1 MTQLILVDT
10 ASVWQDLRPLTFTKP
25 VSELRCGI
33 WTNTE
38 RWAHLLPQTV
48 ISYWT
53 QAYLQ
58 PKFGKPNLS
67 DASSFWLVA
76 SHVIATPQLAERLSN
91 LPQGQHLTDDRGQFV
106 AACMAS
112 GQVLDYLERGILPSP
127 SPIILSSPLM
137 SIQRP
142 YDLFLLNG
150 KALELDFELITKNR
164 TSAKVSDTNRVLGNR
179 LFVEEGA
186 WVECATLNTTTGPIY
201 IGKQAEV
208 MEGAMVRGGLALC
221 DFAALK
227 MGAKIYGPTTV
238 GPHCKVGGEVGNTI
252 FMGFS
257 NKGHD
262 GYLGNSVIG
271 EWCNLGADTNS
282 SNLKN
287 NYANVKL
294 YNYTSQKQEDS
305 GQQFCGLIM
314 GDHSK
319 VGINTMFNTG
329 TVVGVGCNVFD
340 AGFPPTFVPDF
351 SWGGAS
357 GFQEFRLDKMMEL
370 AERVM
375 SRRHLELTEI
385 DKNILNEVYRIT
397 RP

>member
-1 MTQLILVDT
+1 
-10 ASVWQDLRPLTFTKP
+10 
-25 VSELRCGI
+25 
-33 WTNTE
+33 
-38 RWAHLLPQTV
+38 
-48 ISYWT
+48 
-53 QAYLQ
+53 
-58 PKFGKPNLS
+58 
-67 DASSFWLVA
+67 
-76 SHVIATPQLAERLSN
+76 
-91 LPQGQHLTDDRGQFV
+91 
-106 AACMAS
+106 MAS
-112 GQVLDYLERGILPSP
+112 GQVLDYLERGVLPSP